1 MSEIPLA
8 PVGRII
14 KNARAIRVIE
24 EAKDALANF
33 LEEYSEELFIK
44 AILLSKHAKRVTIK
58 PSDIDLTLKEIS

>member
-14 KNARAIRVIE
+14 KNAGAIRVIE

-33 LEEYSEELFIK
+33 LEEYGEGLSRK
-44 AILLSKHAKRVTIK
+44 AILLSKHAKELQLNHLI
-58 PSDIDLTLKEIS
+58 